1 MKKLIYLVILVA
13 VGLPY
18 SAAFAQDLSGCYWS
32 ANLNKQV
39 CPDGAR
45 HTPTHQPPGGS
56 IGGCN
61 KKGDLCWGININ
73 PPKRHL
79 PIEVY
84 GGEARG
90 LIARGQITH
99 ADLSTHGVFFLDVW
113 SRYYGSSFMCTVN
126 VGRRQYHCT
135 EDL

>member
-1 MKKLIYLVILVA
+1 MRIKA
-13 VGLPY
+13 VGGAVLMVMILCFG
-18 SAAFAQDLSGCYWS
+18 AQAFAQTPSYPG
-32 ANLNKQV
+32 ANNE
-39 CPDGAR
+39 
-45 HTPTHQPPGGS
+45 GGS
-56 IGGCN
+56 NFGNHNDDGIPLFGGCN

-84 GGEARG
+84 GGEARN
-90 LIARGQITH
+90 LIAKGEITH

>member
-1 MKKLIYLVILVA
+1 MKKLIYLMISVLLVA
-13 VGLPY
+13 VLAYGG
-18 SAAFAQDLSGCYWS
+18 AFAADYPG
-32 ANLNKQV
+32 ANNE
-39 CPDGAR
+39 
-45 HTPTHQPPGGS
+45 GGFNYGNHNGWVDPNHS

-61 KKGDLCWGININ
+61 KKGNLCWGININ

-84 GGEARG
+84 GGEARY
-90 LIARGQITH
+90 LIAKGEITH

>member
-1 MKKLIYLVILVA
+1 MKKLIYLMISVLLVA
-13 VGLPY
+13 VLAYGG
-18 SAAFAQDLSGCYWS
+18 AFAADYPG
-32 ANLNKQV
+32 ANNEGGFNYGNHN
-39 CPDGAR
+39 DDD
-45 HTPTHQPPGGS
+45 TPLF
-56 IGGCN
+56 GGCN
-61 KKGDLCWGININ
+61 KKGNLCWGININ

-84 GGEARG
+84 GGEARH
-90 LIARGQITH
+90 LIAKGEITH